1 MMRLRRQIWR
11 RFAKSTRGVAAVEF
25 AAVLPVLATMF
36 LASFDGGRAIA
47 VYMKVRA
54 ASYTLG
60 AITNQYATI
69 HDVDMS
75 GIFSATADVLMPY
88 PTSGP
93 LALTVSEIAI
103 DSKGN
108 GTVSWSS
115 TQGGTA
121 RAVGSSMTVPT
132 NLATPNSYLVLSEVK
147 YTYTPVFGYFGNGTA
162 IGLSDSIYVTPR
174 STDSITRVSP

>member
-25 AAVLPVLATMF
+25 AMVVPVLSLLF

-54 ASYTLG
+54 ASYTLA

-69 HDVDMS
+69 SDTDMT
-75 GIFSATADVLMPY
+75 GIFNATTDVLSPY
-88 PTSGP
+88 ATGP
-93 LALTVSEIAI
+93 LALTVSGITI
-103 DSKGN
+103 DASGKA
-108 GTVSWSS
+108 TVSWSS

-121 RAVGSSMTVPT
+121 RGVPSTITVPAK
-132 NLATPNSYLVLSEVK
+132 LDIANSYLVLSEVS
-147 YTYTPVFGYFGNGTA
+147 YLYTPMFGYFGNGTA
-162 IGLSDSIYVTPR
+162 ISLSDYLYVTPR
-174 STDSITRVSP
+174 STSTIARTSP